1 MKPAGRPVRFA
12 APGDPL
18 TEGVGE
24 RTDGGG
30 RGRAALLAD
39 SLAERAAGGGAA
51 AGHLP
56 GVRRRPAAGE
66 RRRTGAGTREEHRDV

>member
-1 MKPAGRPVRFA
+1 MRPAGSPVRFA

-18 TEGVGE
+18 TEGAGE

-30 RGRAALLAD
+30 RAVLLAD
-39 SLAERAAGGGAA
+39 SLGERAAGGGAA